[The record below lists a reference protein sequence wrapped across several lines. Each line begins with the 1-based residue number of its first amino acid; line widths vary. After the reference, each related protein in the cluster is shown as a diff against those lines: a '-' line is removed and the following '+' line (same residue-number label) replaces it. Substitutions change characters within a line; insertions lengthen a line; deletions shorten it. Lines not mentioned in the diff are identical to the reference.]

1 MLSIY
6 LSTGIA
12 STFILLRIYYFSD
25 NESFFEDAM
34 KQGFFYISEVRC
46 IVIGPP
52 GVGKTCF
59 KYILFSRTPPSIR
72 SSTPCAARPVRVI
85 RIGKCGEEW
94 VEVNDEHL
102 EEMVAKSVPIFT
114 TIIADEDM
122 SDDLFRSLEQFS
134 DSRKSTLKNKKVS
147 QPSTNGSSTVAASEC
162 ATLHEEKSKE
172 MPNMSHNAGTPLNVS
187 FFDKILHFIRSKH
200 TRQSPSP
207 TTSSPSKDPSD
218 AVNDFSQQSPSPT
231 TSIPSKDPLDDV
243 IDNIFHHMSSPK
255 DAAAF
260 LDTEW
265 ILYTDSGGQPA
276 FHDLY
281 PVFLK
286 GSTVAVFV
294 HSLLNCL
301 DENPLSEFYKGGKR
315 IGPSEKTTQTNFE
328 ILQCLA
334 QTMVSQRKGKDLS
347 KFICVGTHRD
357 KMRRCRESLEI
368 KNKRLYDLL
377 HPLFGDKLV
386 LNGDSGSLQP
396 LFILNTK
403 KPKLP
408 DREIAQQLRKAIESS
423 AVVNRPIPMWWYVLE
438 IILRKLA
445 TQLGRKILSWKECLK
460 VAHSLNFTE
469 GALRAAISYLHDLNI
484 FLHYPA
490 VLPDVV
496 FSDPQVPLDILTELV
511 ALSYKLAGAK
521 CEKSTTGLSLGPV
534 TDQWIRF
541 RDEGIVTPDI
551 IESNEFKPHFSSDV
565 LSSHGFLKLLQK
577 VLVASPIPG
586 NMFFIPAVLKCI
598 AKPQLLHFRRE
609 AFTSAFVSFSK
620 GCIPA
625 GLVCCMVTDLQIEHK
640 WELYQKDGRAACVAR
655 NCMQFHYPGTPCIVT
670 LIDSFWHIE
679 VHVSGPP
686 AACLEC
692 CLSIKDDVF
701 ASIEAACNILDY
713 DDLGPTLQFPC
724 QAPHCHKDL
733 HSAALSSNR
742 KWVLC
747 TIDNAVSAP
756 ITEEQKCWFNKSKY
770 IHSNITF
777 IFIYISIGIHYSGST
792 LPLLEPKVQDL
803 MTGVASVITAKWQ
816 EMGILLGLEQNDLDT
831 IQLSSNVP
839 KTCFQQVFACWK
851 QKQCSKYSWTTIY
864 TALTSMNEQRLARA
878 IKEKYLP

>member
-1 MLSIY
+1 
-6 LSTGIA
+6 
-12 STFILLRIYYFSD
+12 
-25 NESFFEDAM
+25 M

-85 RIGKCGEEW
+85 RIGKYGEEW
-94 VEVNDEHL
+94 AEVSDEQL
-102 EEMVAKSVPIFT
+102 EEMVANSIPIFT
-114 TIIADEDM
+114 TMITTEGM
-122 SDDLFRSLEQFS
+122 SDDLFQSLEQLS
-134 DSRKSTLKNKKVS
+134 VSGKPTLKQKKVP
-147 QPSTNGSSTVAASEC
+147 QPSTDGSTAAAAEG
-162 ATLHEEKSKE
+162 ATLHEGKSEE
-172 MPNMSHNAGTPLNVS
+172 MPNVSYKCQADTAPKVS
-187 FFDKILHFIRSKH
+187 FFDKLSHFIRSKLA
-200 TRQSPSP
+200 RPSPSP
-207 TTSSPSKDPSD
+207 TTSTPSKDP
-218 AVNDFSQQSPSPT
+218 F
-231 TSIPSKDPLDDV
+231 DDV
-243 IDNIFHHMSSPK
+243 IDNILRHMSSPK
-255 DAAAF
+255 DVAAF

-281 PVFLK
+281 PVFVK

-294 HSLLNCL
+294 HRLLDCL
-301 DENPLSEFYKGGKR
+301 DENPPSELFKGGKR

-334 QTMVSQRKGKDLS
+334 QTMVSQGKGKEPS

-357 KMRRCRESLEI
+357 KMRRCRESLET
-368 KNKRLYDLL
+368 KNRRLYDLL
-377 HPLFGDKLV
+377 HPLFGERLV
-386 LNGDSGSLQP
+386 LNGDAGSLQP

-403 KPKLP
+403 KPESY
-408 DREIAQQLRKAIESS
+408 DRKIAQQLRREIESS
-423 AVVNRPIPMWWYVLE
+423 AVVDRPIPMWWYVLE

-445 TQLGRKILSWKECLK
+445 AQLGRKILSWGECLK
-460 VAHSLNFTE
+460 VAHNLNFTE

-511 ALSYKLAGAK
+511 SLSYKLTGAK
-521 CEKSTTGLSLGPV
+521 GEKSATALSLGPV

-541 RDEGIVTPDI
+541 RDEGIVTCSI

-565 LSSHGFLKLLQK
+565 LSSHGFLKLLQE

-598 AKPQLLHFRRE
+598 AKPQLSLFRQE
-609 AFTSAFVSFSK
+609 AFTSALVSFSK

-625 GLVCCMVTDLQIEHK
+625 GLVCCMVTDLQIGHK
-640 WELYQKDGRAACVAR
+640 WELYRKDGRAACVAR
-655 NCMQFHYPGTPCIVT
+655 NCMQFHYPGTPCVVT

-686 AACLEC
+686 AACFDS

-713 DDLGPTLQFPC
+713 DDLGATLQFPC
-724 QAPHCHKDL
+724 QAPQCCKDF
-733 HSAALSSNR
+733 HRATLSDNR

-747 TIDNAVSAP
+747 TFDRAVSVP
-756 ITEEQKCWFNKSKY
+756 VTEQQRCWFNKSE
-770 IHSNITF
+770 
-777 IFIYISIGIHYSGST
+777 
-792 LPLLEPKVQDL
+792 LC
-803 MTGVASVITAKWQ
+803 A
-816 EMGILLGLEQNDLDT
+816 
-831 IQLSSNVP
+831 
-839 KTCFQQVFACWK
+839 
-851 QKQCSKYSWTTIY
+851 
-864 TALTSMNEQRLARA
+864 
-878 IKEKYLP
+878 